1 MKYILMMNFP
11 NSAWKTSRMEL
22 WPEQDRQNHMAYLT
36 RMNQDLQEAGERV
49 DVQGLAGPETAVFVH
64 ARHDGTPAVTDGP
77 FAESKEMISYALY
90 DTRTKADA
98 VEWTSRFMALHHEL
112 WPGWA
117 GEARVLKVMGPED
130 FAPPS

>member
-77 FAESKEMISYALY
+77 FAESKEFLAGWLIVDVDSPERAHEIAARWSAGPGPGGKPLNLP
-90 DTRTKADA
+90 
-98 VEWTSRFMALHHEL
+98 VEVRPLMHGS
-112 WPGWA
+112 P
-117 GEARVLKVMGPED
+117 KK
-130 FAPPS
+130 

>member
-64 ARHDGTPAVTDGP
+64 AKHDGTPAVTDGP
-77 FAESKEMISYALY
+77 FAESKEFLAGWLIVDVDSPERAHEIAARWSAGPGPGGKPLNLP
-90 DTRTKADA
+90 
-98 VEWTSRFMALHHEL
+98 VEVRPLMH
-112 WPGWA
+112 G
-117 GEARVLKVMGPED
+117 
-130 FAPPS
+130 APKK